1 MPPLLMCLVEEQSH
15 NRQSDVRI
23 GIITVCPSTG
33 DVVWDDFEGEKL
45 HFIMFINSLIWIQ
58 IRLCALSSR

>member
-1 MPPLLMCLVEEQSH
+1 MPPLIMCLVEERSH

-33 DVVWDDFEGEKL
+33 DVVWDDFEGKK
-45 HFIMFINSLIWIQ
+45 N
-58 IRLCALSSR
+58 ALYHIY

>member
-1 MPPLLMCLVEEQSH
+1 MCLVEERSN
-15 NRQSDVRI
+15 NRQNNVRV

-33 DVVWDDFEGEKL
+33 DVVWDDFEGENL
-45 HFIMFINSLIWIQ
+45 RFILFTGSLTLIQ